1 MLCTAMLLR
10 PVLHLN
16 APKSGQP
23 HHWDAYHAR
32 LSSIPCTPATAASS
46 GQHEAARE
54 PRQRPGGSLGTASQP
69 PASTGHPQPGGP
81 RADTRCPR
89 RDEGPPT
96 ARVPRIIFR
105 SSSGS
110 RFPRAVERGAG
121 CGGAAPA
128 RPSASECGAA
138 EESAASRRPRAG
150 CAVARRRCRFNGPLR
165 AAPRHKAGRPGGQ
178 GAERRSRGSAPAPQR
193 HTVGW
198 LRL

>member
-1 MLCTAMLLR
+1 MRVSAPYRVHPPPQRRADSTRRLVSHGNGQGDRWVPRASHQSAQAIHR
-10 PVLHLN
+10 P
-16 APKSGQP
+16 A
-23 HHWDAYHAR
+23 
-32 LSSIPCTPATAASS
+32 
-46 GQHEAARE
+46 E
-54 PRQRPGGSLGTASQP
+54 PRVS
-69 PASTGHPQPGGP
+69 
-81 RADTRCPR
+81 TRCPR
-89 RDEGPPT
+89 RDEGPST

-178 GAERRSRGSAPAPQR
+178 GAERRSRGSGPAPQR